1 MKVFLFSLVTFI
13 AVSCKYRAD
22 SYLHE
27 GKAVSTAIP
36 VFNVGNVSVDSFVN
50 SWDLDIRPDG
60 AGLPPGEATP
70 LIGQP
75 VFEQKCATC
84 HGATG
89 REGPMNVLV
98 STDTTAT
105 AVKGIGNYWP
115 YATTLFDY
123 IRRAMPYQ
131 SPGSLSNDEVYA
143 LTAWLLFQNKLIND
157 TFKLNRI
164 SLPDIEMP
172 ARKNFI
178 KDDRTG
184 GPVIR

>member
-1 MKVFLFSLVTFI
+1 
-13 AVSCKYRAD
+13 
-22 SYLHE
+22 
-27 GKAVSTAIP
+27 
-36 VFNVGNVSVDSFVN
+36 
-50 SWDLDIRPDG
+50 
-60 AGLPPGEATP
+60 
-70 LIGQP
+70 
-75 VFEQKCATC
+75 
-84 HGATG
+84 
-89 REGPMNVLV
+89 
-98 STDTTAT
+98 
-105 AVKGIGNYWP
+105 
-115 YATTLFDY
+115 
-123 IRRAMPYQ
+123 MPYQ